1 MSIIDNVKEIAVLV
15 KKLGDIELYRRI
27 VELEGEVIELTQEKR
42 EFEEKIQTVEK
53 KLAFSKKM
61 TFRAPFWYAEGDN
74 IPYCP
79 RCWESDRI
87 AIHLDGPHDIPGD
100 KPFYRCLN
108 CKNNF

>member
-61 TFRAPFWYAEGDN
+61 TFRDPFWYAEGDN

-79 RCWESDRI
+79 RCW
-87 AIHLDGPHDIPGD
+87 
-100 KPFYRCLN
+100 
-108 CKNNF
+108 